1 MRFDIITIFPEFFAG
16 PLDYG
21 IVRRARE
28 AGLID
33 IGVHDLR
40 AFTHDRHKTV
50 DDRPFGGGEGMVMKP
65 EPLFEAVESLA
76 GGDGAAAVADAE
88 PAGVRGKTAIVLL
101 SAAGKMFRQEMAR
114 RFAGLERVVLICGR
128 YEGVDER
135 VAEHLATDEISIGDY
150 VLSGGE
156 LPAAMILDAVTRLIP
171 GALGNEDS
179 IVNESFSEC
188 AAQSERAR
196 HAAPLQRAV
205 SSFGAN
211 EIHATDRGILD
222 YPHYTR
228 PPSFR
233 GWDVPEVLLGG
244 NHEEIRKWRRRCAL
258 EKTWRNRPELLD
270 GAGLGAEDRRVLDEI
285 VRDARPAAK

>member
-1 MRFDIITIFPEFFAG
+1 MRFDIVTIFPEFFAG

-28 AGLID
+28 AQLIEAR
-33 IGVHDLR
+33 VHDLR
-40 AFTHDRHKTV
+40 EFTHDRHRTV

-65 EPLFEAVESLA
+65 EPLFEAVESLV
-76 GGDGAAAVADAE
+76 GVRDAAAAA
-88 PAGVRGKTAIVLL
+88 PAKTAIVLL
-101 SAAGKMFRQEMAR
+101 SAAGKMLRQQTAR
-114 RFAGLERVVLICGR
+114 RFASSERVVLICGR

-135 VAEHLATDEISIGDY
+135 VAEHLATDEISIGDF

-156 LPAAMILDAVTRLIP
+156 LAAAMILDAVTRLIP

-179 IVNESFSEC
+179 IVNESFSEG
-188 AAQSERAR
+188 AVQNERAR
-196 HAAPLQRAV
+196 HAVPLQRAGG
-205 SSFGAN
+205 SFSAN
-211 EIHATDRGILD
+211 EIHPADRGILD

-258 EKTWRNRPELLD
+258 EKTWLNRPELLD

-285 VRDARPAAK
+285 VRGARPTTG

>member
-1 MRFDIITIFPEFFAG
+1 MRFDLITIFPEFFAG

-21 IVRRARE
+21 IVRRAHE
-28 AGLID
+28 AKLIETH
-33 IGVHDLR
+33 ILDLR
-40 AFTHDRHKTV
+40 GFTHDRHRTV

-65 EPLFEAVESLA
+65 EPLFEAVESLV
-76 GGDGAAAVADAE
+76 GENNSAARPTD
-88 PAGVRGKTAIVLL
+88 TAIVLL
-101 SAAGKMFRQEMAR
+101 SAAGKMFTQEVAR
-114 RFAGLERVVLICGR
+114 RFMKLERIVFICGR

-135 VAEHLATDEISIGDY
+135 VAEHLATDEISVGDF

-179 IVNESFSEC
+179 VVNESFSLEENEGSSRRSHLEEVPTQGRPQHHGDKSGI
-188 AAQSERAR
+188 AA
-196 HAAPLQRAV
+196 
-205 SSFGAN
+205 
-211 EIHATDRGILD
+211 RGILD

-244 NHEEIRKWRRRCAL
+244 NHEEIRRWRRERAL
-258 EKTWRNRPELLD
+258 EKTQRNRPDLLKTKT
-270 GAGLGAEDRRVLDEI
+270 
-285 VRDARPAAK
+285 PN